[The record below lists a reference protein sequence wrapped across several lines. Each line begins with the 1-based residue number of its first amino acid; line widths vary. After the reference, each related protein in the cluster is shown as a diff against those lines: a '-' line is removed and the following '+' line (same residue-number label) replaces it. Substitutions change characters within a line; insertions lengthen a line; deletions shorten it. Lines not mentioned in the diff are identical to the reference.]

1 MRCFRA
7 SITVQYFRE
16 PGCQIWCFRAA
27 AMVLQGASYVA
38 VLQGASYKAV
48 LQGARLQAME
58 RERERERQRER
69 EIERER
75 EIYKRPGFVLM
86 ALHLVGW

>member
-27 AMVLQGASYVA
+27 ATVIQGASYVA

-58 RERERERQRER
+58 RERQRETERERDRER
-69 EIERER
+69 ERDI
-75 EIYKRPGFVLM
+75 
-86 ALHLVGW
+86 

>member
-48 LQGARLQAME
+48 LQCARLPVME
-58 RERERERQRER
+58 RERERERETERERDRER
-69 EIERER
+69 ERDI
-75 EIYKRPGFVLM
+75 
-86 ALHLVGW
+86 

>member
-58 RERERERQRER
+58 RERERERETERERDRER
-69 EIERER
+69 ERDI
-75 EIYKRPGFVLM
+75 
-86 ALHLVGW
+86 